1 MDFRK
6 IALSHLAFTLAM
18 VGFMTTV
25 QLVIYPAFRRVSE
38 ADFSAYV
45 SDHGQSI
52 VKPLIL
58 FAPVEVLLALVLWV
72 RAPSG
77 TAKTAAFIA
86 GLLLVVAW
94 ALTAVW
100 YGPLHGR
107 LANEPYDAA
116 RIDQLISTNWART
129 LLWWARGAVAV
140 WLALGDW

>member
-6 IALSHLAFTLAM
+6 LALIHMAFTLAM

-25 QLVIYPAFRRVSE
+25 QLVSYPAFSRVSE
-38 ADFSAYV
+38 ADFAAFV

-58 FAPVEVLLALVLWV
+58 FAPVEVLLALILWV

-94 ALTAVW
+94 VLTAIW

-107 LANEPYDAA
+107 LANEPYDPA

-129 LLWWARGAVAV
+129 FLWWARGAMAV